1 MVTKNKD
8 HPSLHFY
15 VAHPTVYFTD
25 RRIGYAVIMTTVVN
39 DKTGLIVPPSV
50 RREAGIKNGDRVE
63 FRVSGGVINIVPRL
77 PPAADECTPAQRRVI
92 DRDLAK
98 GLADIERGRLQGP
111 FASHEEFTVSLHK
124 EARKLGARKTK
135 RRAR

>member
-1 MVTKNKD
+1 
-8 HPSLHFY
+8 
-15 VAHPTVYFTD
+15 
-25 RRIGYAVIMTTVVN
+25 MTIVVN
-39 DKTGLIVPPSV
+39 DKTGLVVPPSV
-50 RREAGIKNGDRVE
+50 RRQAGIKNGDRVE

-111 FASHEEFTVSLHK
+111 FASHEEFTESLHK